1 MKRSLFCIAIA
12 MVAVAG
18 LVADEEVLID
28 FANLVP
34 NVLQEDGDPQ
44 SGQNQ
49 ATLMDFSRS
58 AGTNATEEQKKGMIT
73 SLAIPQWVVHLASSS
88 KTVTNEQLSYTRVA
102 TSKEFGNVLG
112 VRVHFPVASYNSWA
126 MIKPP
131 FDIPAYNFE
140 VGNEDG
146 TVSPPAEK
154 PNFSSTKSRFEN
166 GHGVL
171 KNVGAIK
178 KIQVRVYGL
187 NFPHSLSAVYV
198 DGNGREQVVFMGY
211 LNQEGWQEL
220 TWNNPAYIQDVR
232 LRAVRLYPLY
242 PSYAPYI
249 RFAGFLVQRDAAH
262 EGGDFVT
269 YFKDV
274 KIIYDKA
281 QLEGERDISDEDE
294 WGIINEREQDRQER
308 EFKGF
313 GKDSVLRYIEKQK
326 IAPESNF
333 NNTPGG
339 GETQ

>member
-12 MVAVAG
+12 LVAVAG
-18 LVADEEVLID
+18 LFADEEVLID

-34 NVLQEDGDPQ
+34 NILQSDGDPQ
-44 SGQNQ
+44 SGHNQN
-49 ATLMDFSRS
+49 TLMDFSKA
-58 AGTNATEEQKKGMIT
+58 AGTNATEEQKRAMVT
-73 SLAIPQWVVHLASSS
+73 SLAVPQWLVQLASSS

-102 TSKEFGNVLG
+102 TSKEFGNVMG
-112 VRVHFPVASYNSWA
+112 VRVHFPVSAYNSWA
-126 MIKPP
+126 LVKPP
-131 FDIPAYNFE
+131 FDIPAYNFQ

-146 TVSPPAEK
+146 TVTEPAER
-154 PNFSSTKSRFEN
+154 PNFSSTKSRFE
-166 GHGVL
+166 GGFGVI

-187 NFPHSLSAVYV
+187 NFPHSLSAVYI
-198 DGNGREQVVFMGY
+198 DGNGREQVVFLGY

-242 PSYAPYI
+242 PAYAPYI

-274 KIIYDKA
+274 KVIFDKA
-281 QLEGERDISDEDE
+281 QLEGERDVNDEDE
-294 WGIINEREQDRQER
+294 WGIINERERDRQYR

-313 GKDSVLRYIEKQK
+313 GRDSVLRYLEKQK
-326 IAPESNF
+326 IAPENEF
-333 NNTPGG
+333 TNAAGAAAN
-339 GETQ
+339 Q